1 MASNETEDSASR
13 DVETMMGGM
22 TCTTWRHEAR
32 ETIDEALVAGEP
44 HRSIAEQYGLSPSA
58 VLRHQDNHLPAV
70 LVKAAESKELAHG
83 TALLE
88 QVEWL
93 LTETKESMERSK
105 NNGKEK
111 DFLAGARETRHTME
125 LVGRITGEL
134 RENNRDSAPQ
144 TAFDAIIKLASALS
158 EAQLQRMA
166 AGEKLEALIIEGEG
180 YVVEPE

>member
-1 MASNETEDSASR
+1 M
-13 DVETMMGGM
+13 
-22 TCTTWRHEAR
+22 
-32 ETIDEALVAGEP
+32 
-44 HRSIAEQYGLSPSA
+44 
-58 VLRHQDNHLPAV
+58 LRHQDNHLPAV

-158 EAQLQRMA
+158 ETQLQRMA